1 MKQALKNLISW
12 IVTSSADPSEVSLTV
27 KGALIAVIPTLMAVA
42 GVAHINLGDGSLLTS
57 FVDALAEFIQ
67 IALTLVAT
75 GIAAWGAARKVWYLI
90 FRKDAPSTTS
100 QA

>member
-1 MKQALKNLISW
+1 MKQALKNLIAW
-12 IVTSSADPSEVSLTV
+12 VVTSSADPSEVSLTV

-57 FVDALAEFIQ
+57 FVDALAQFIQ

-75 GIAAWGAARKVWYLI
+75 AIAVCGAARKVRYLL
-90 FRKDAPSTTS
+90 FTKDASATLT
-100 QA
+100 QV